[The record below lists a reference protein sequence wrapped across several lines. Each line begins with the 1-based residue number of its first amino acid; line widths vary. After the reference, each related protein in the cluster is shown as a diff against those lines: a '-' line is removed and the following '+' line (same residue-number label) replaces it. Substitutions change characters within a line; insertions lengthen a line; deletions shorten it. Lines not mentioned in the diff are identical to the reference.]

1 MRIATGYDTTWRMSN
16 LALQTAV
23 ASLFGG
29 LLTCQQVAEI
39 LRVHPRTVQRLERTG
54 ALRGI
59 RLGRRAVRFRREDI
73 QSFIES
79 SATI

>member
-1 MRIATGYDTTWRMSN
+1 MSN

-29 LLTCQQVAEI
+29 LLTCHQVAEI
-39 LRVHPRTVQRLERTG
+39 LRVHPRTVQRLERIG

-59 RLGRRAVRFRREDI
+59 RLGRRALRFRSEDV
-73 QSFIES
+73 QLFIES

>member
-1 MRIATGYDTTWRMSN
+1 MSN

-39 LRVHPRTVQRLERTG
+39 LRIHPRTVQRLERTG
-54 ALRGI
+54 ALRGV
-59 RLGRRAVRFRREDI
+59 RLGRRALI
-73 QSFIES
+73 ISGKAES
-79 SATI
+79 EEEEEA

>member
-1 MRIATGYDTTWRMSN
+1 MSN

-39 LRVHPRTVQRLERTG
+39 LRIHPRTVQRLERTG
-54 ALRGI
+54 ALRGV
-59 RLGRRAVRFRREDI
+59 RLGRRSLRFRSEDVH
-73 QSFIES
+73 SFIES
-79 SATI
+79 SSI